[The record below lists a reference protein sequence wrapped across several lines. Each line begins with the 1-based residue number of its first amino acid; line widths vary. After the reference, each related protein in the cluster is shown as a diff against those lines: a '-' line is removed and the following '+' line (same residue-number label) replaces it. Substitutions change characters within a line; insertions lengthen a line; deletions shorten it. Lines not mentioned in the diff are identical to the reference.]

1 VFSHHARVFVG
12 CKAASRSSN
21 CQLFRSIYDG
31 RAIAINL
38 KTRLFSI
45 CISSAAAARWY
56 ARVDGAISFTCLRAH
71 LQPTDRRP
79 GPGPGP
85 PSQTGPRPAVH
96 IHTRRP
102 PASPPTPCSGF
113 VSRPVRL
120 WFNKIRRYCSY
131 CTSNLISARHFAL
144 SVRPYVSRSAL
155 PIRSFFD

>member
-1 VFSHHARVFVG
+1 MFSHHTRVFVG

-71 LQPTDRRP
+71 LQPTA
-79 GPGPGP
+79 GPGPG
-85 PSQTGPRPAVH
+85 RPARPARDRPS